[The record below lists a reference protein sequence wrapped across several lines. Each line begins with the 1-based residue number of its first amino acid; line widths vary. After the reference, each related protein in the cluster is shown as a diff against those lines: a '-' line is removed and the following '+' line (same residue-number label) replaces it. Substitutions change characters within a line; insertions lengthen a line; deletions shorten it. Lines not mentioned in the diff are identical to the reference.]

1 MHLRNSNV
9 MDHFEGNRNLR
20 LSSDSL
26 MSAVHS
32 PAIDLATRQS
42 NYLVK
47 QENSVHIPW
56 RTLLDF
62 GQNSLVR
69 FALIIYKQIDQFIQP
84 NYELF
89 SSIQNGQAATGS
101 QQLPSKLQIN
111 SDLVGLL
118 LTNEPFLQIP
128 GTVFITFKH
137 KQNLTTVG
145 NSAQLHPQT
154 QYCALWNF
162 GLKQWQTD
170 GCQLIESNRTHS
182 TCECNHLSVYAL
194 LKSVLADDEQ
204 KSRDPTNPS
213 LINPAN
219 DRTQDSGLVENL
231 LTIGGYQWSFY
242 TNQLKALVASSCY
255 LSILCLAFVLVSL
268 AFVQYREAKTNR
280 LLHKKNSINGTLTDL
295 SLNIHYGTYHS
306 STNNSLTYG
315 STAPPANKPPVNYA
329 KRSAAQSTFC
339 SHQNLCFVLVLIEL
353 LLVFSSKSLPTKLD
367 YENRLNCAIFAA
379 LLHYLLLSLFV
390 WLLFDVLILHSSV
403 KHHLNQL
410 NLLKSTDYSLPT
422 ISSLAGPNHLSSGL
436 SMAPKSTISNKWL
449 IAFAYGSCSLLLLV
463 SVLLDAQSYGAAL
476 SSGHCF
482 LSNAGP
488 SYLYLLVLPIFV
500 LIVCITMSSL
510 STIKSMAKTRYPLS
524 LNPIKNGGGNDLNT
538 SSASIVLSGA
548 GNLFATNSL
557 LCKQLKESIVTVII
571 VSLTW
576 SAGLIYLNAA
586 EKVTANSAIGSRSYQ
601 LFGILFSALN
611 IAQAAF
617 FVLYY
622 CLLDST
628 VRKSYYMLFVQFRRS
643 LNLSFSGLASSFR
656 RKDKVVASSLSAN
669 TINTTISNAPS
680 LLTGC
685 APNGHKQQING
696 DLVKAANQ
704 MIEQLNSVS
713 QQPII
718 PPPTTISV
726 SSANQTHHTM
736 KPANFYLNNNGNS
749 SATMAAG
756 QKLVSDEPEK
766 CSIDYGFPGA
776 VSLMNSNNLNRSA
789 FHRTTSA
796 LHSYQIANSASLNC
810 SQANAYASKM
820 QEQMG
825 QQSNGI
831 VEHVYESIDGENP
844 YIAKL
849 LSNYQTLGSHHHFL
863 NHHQL
868 SHLHKTLRPVSSV
881 VQQQQQQLSNIYHQQ
896 PVQQPIAS
904 MNGSHSHLRSLSD
917 LSNIS
922 ERPLLST
929 KNGGHS
935 TMLAATGAGLPAII
949 RDNTK
954 SSTILPNSFQQHK
967 MKKFSNGQLNGD
979 HQFNHHSNLNAQ
991 QLSAQQLL
999 KESTLI

>member
-1 MHLRNSNV
+1 
-9 MDHFEGNRNLR
+9 MDHVEGNRNLR

-26 MSAVHS
+26 LSAVHS

-89 SSIQNGQAATGS
+89 SAIQAGQQTPAR
-101 QQLPSKLQIN
+101 LQIN

-137 KQNLTTVG
+137 KANLTSTA

-154 QYCALWNF
+154 QYCALWNY

-194 LKSVLADDEQ
+194 LKSVADDDQ
-204 KSRDPTNPS
+204 KTRDQPS
-213 LINPAN
+213 LINSPSE
-219 DRTQDSGLVENL
+219 RPTESGENL
-231 LTIGGYQWSFY
+231 LTIAGYQWAFY
-242 TNQLKALVASSCY
+242 TNQLKALVAASCY
-255 LSILCLAFVLVSL
+255 LSIACLAFVLVSL
-268 AFVQYREAKTNR
+268 AFVQYRESKANR
-280 LLHKKNSINGTLTDL
+280 LLNKKSSINGTLTDL

-306 STNNSLTYG
+306 SANNSMTYG
-315 STAPPANKPPVNYA
+315 STANKPINSTND
-329 KRSAAQSTFC
+329 KRSAVQSTFC
-339 SHQNLCFVLVLIEL
+339 THLNLCFVLVLIEL

-390 WLLFDVLILHSSV
+390 WLLFDVLLLHSAV
-403 KHHLNQL
+403 RRHLAAL
-410 NLLKSTDYSLPT
+410 NLAKSTDYSLPT
-422 ISSLAGPNHLSSGL
+422 ISSLAAPNLS
-436 SMAPKSTISNKWL
+436 ARQPKGSISNKWL
-449 IAFAYGSCSLLLLV
+449 IAIAYGSCSLLLLV
-463 SVLLDAQSYGAAL
+463 SVLIDAQSYGSALAA
-476 SSGHCF
+476 GHCF
-482 LSNAGP
+482 LSNSGP

-500 LIVCITMSSL
+500 LIVCITLASL

-524 LNPIKNGGGNDLNT
+524 LNPIKSGDLNN
-538 SSASIVLSGA
+538 SSASIVLAGQS
-548 GNLFATNSL
+548 GNLFTANSL

-576 SAGLIYLNAA
+576 SAALIYLNAA
-586 EKVTANSAIGSRSYQ
+586 EKVTANSPVGSRSYQ
-601 LFGILFSALN
+601 LFGILFSVLN

-622 CLLDST
+622 CLLDSA
-628 VRKSYYMLFVQFRRS
+628 VRNGYRLAFIQFKRS
-643 LNLSFSGLASSFR
+643 LNSSFVAVR

-669 TINTTISNAPS
+669 TINTTISAAPS
-680 LLTGC
+680 LLT
-685 APNGHKQQING
+685 APNPHKQQG
-696 DLVKAANQ
+696 DLVKTASQ
-704 MIEQLNSVS
+704 MIDQLAG

-718 PPPTTISV
+718 PPPTTISG
-726 SSANQTHHTM
+726 SNPNHHTM
-736 KPANFYLNNNGNS
+736 NANFYLNNNLNNMNNMGNNLNNS
-749 SATMAAG
+749 AATMAAG
-756 QKLVSDEPEK
+756 QKLNDEPEK

-776 VSLMNSNNLNRSA
+776 VSLMNSNNMSNLNNLNNLKNLNNLNRNA
-789 FHRTTSA
+789 FHRNTSA
-796 LHSYQIANSASLNC
+796 LHSYQIANSLNC
-810 SQANAYASKM
+810 SQAYTGKP
-820 QEQMG
+820 EQP
-825 QQSNGI
+825 I

-849 LSNYQTLGSHHHFL
+849 LSNYQTLGSHAHF
-863 NHHQL
+863 HHQL
-868 SHLHKTLRPVSSV
+868 SHLAKTLRPVSSV
-881 VQQQQQQLSNIYHQQ
+881 VQQQQLSNIYHQ
-896 PVQQPIAS
+896 PPITS
-904 MNGSHSHLRSLSD
+904 MAGSHGHLRSLSD

-935 TMLAATGAGLPAII
+935 LAAAGAGLPAII

-954 SSTILPNSFQQHK
+954 SSTILPNSFQQQHK
-967 MKKFSNGQLNGD
+967 MKKFSNGDHHFNTHHSSAHNSHLNSQQLN
-979 HQFNHHSNLNAQ
+979 
-991 QLSAQQLL
+991 AQQLL

>member
-1 MHLRNSNV
+1 MHLRASNV
-9 MDHFEGNRNLR
+9 MDHLEGNRNLR

-26 MSAVHS
+26 LSTLHS

-42 NYLVK
+42 NHLVK

-89 SSIQNGQAATGS
+89 SSIQNSMQTGAAA
-101 QQLPSKLQIN
+101 PPAKLQIN

-137 KQNLTTVG
+137 KQNLTSSG

-154 QYCALWNF
+154 QYCALWNY

-194 LKSVLADDEQ
+194 LKSVAEDEL
-204 KSRDPTNPS
+204 KSSSPPS
-213 LINPAN
+213 LVNSANERGNQEPA
-219 DRTQDSGLVENL
+219 ENL

-242 TNQLKALVASSCY
+242 TNQLKALVAASCY
-255 LSILCLAFVLVSL
+255 LSIVCLGFVLLSL
-268 AFVQYREAKTNR
+268 AFVQYRESAAVR
-280 LLHKKNSINGTLTDL
+280 LLNKKSSINGTLTDL
-295 SLNIHYGTYHS
+295 SLNIHYGTYS
-306 STNNSLTYG
+306 SANNSLTYG
-315 STAPPANKPPVNYA
+315 TTPNKPVNLGGQVV
-329 KRSAAQSTFC
+329 KRSAAQSACT
-339 SHQNLCFVLVLIEL
+339 HQNLCFVLVLIEL
-353 LLVFSSKSLPTKLD
+353 LLVFSSKSLPIKLD

-390 WLLFDVLILHSSV
+390 WLLFDVLILHRSV
-403 KHHLNQL
+403 RQHLNQL

-422 ISSLAGPNHLSSGL
+422 ISSMAAPGLSSNAL
-436 SMAPKSTISNKWL
+436 AKSSPVSNKWL
-449 IAFAYGSCSLLLLV
+449 IAVAYGSCSLLLLV
-463 SVLLDAQSYGAAL
+463 SVLIDAQSYGSAL

-488 SYLYLLVLPIFV
+488 SYLYLLVLPVFV
-500 LIVCITMSSL
+500 LIVCITVSSL
-510 STIKSMAKTRYPLS
+510 STIKSMAKTRHPLS
-524 LNPIKNGGGNDLNT
+524 LNPIKSDLNS
-538 SSASIVLSGA
+538 SSASIVLGGA

-586 EKVTANSAIGSRSYQ
+586 ERITANSPIGSRSYQ

-611 IAQAAF
+611 ISQAAF

-622 CLLDST
+622 CLLDSV
-628 VRKSYYMLFVQFRRS
+628 VRKSYQLLFVQFKRS
-643 LNLSFSGLASSFR
+643 MAGLAFR
-656 RKDKVVASSLSAN
+656 RNDKVVAQSLSAN
-669 TINTTISNAPS
+669 TINTTISTAP
-680 LLTGC
+680 LG
-685 APNGHKQQING
+685 APKLNG
-696 DLVKAANQ
+696 DPMKSASQ
-704 MIEQLNSVS
+704 MTDQLTS

-726 SSANQTHHTM
+726 SSANPNH
-736 KPANFYLNNNGNS
+736 FYLNGNS
-749 SATMAAG
+749 AMVNTMAATMATMANAA
-756 QKLVSDEPEK
+756 KLNDETEK
-766 CSIDYGFPGA
+766 CSIDYGFPPA
-776 VSLMNSNNLNRSA
+776 ISLMNSNRTA
-789 FHRTTSA
+789 FHRAST
-796 LHSYQIANSASLNC
+796 LHSYPNGLNC
-810 SQANAYASKM
+810 SQANAYAAKL
-820 QEQMG
+820 QNEHHP
-825 QQSNGI
+825 NGI

-849 LSNYQTLGSHHHFL
+849 LSNYQTLGAHAHFHRHQL
-863 NHHQL
+863 NHL
-868 SHLHKTLRPVSSV
+868 AKTLRPVSSIV
-881 VQQQQQQLSNIYHQQ
+881 QQQQLSNIYHQQ
-896 PVQQPIAS
+896 PGHQQAGHQQAGHQQTGDQAIAS
-904 MNGSHSHLRSLSD
+904 MNGSHGHLRSLSD

-929 KNGGHS
+929 KNGL
-935 TMLAATGAGLPAII
+935 TVAGLPAII

-954 SSTILPNSFQQHK
+954 SSTILPNSFQQQHK
-967 MKKFSNGQLNGD
+967 MKKFSNGALNGD
-979 HQFNHHSNLNAQ
+979 HHFQPHLNAQ

>member
-1 MHLRNSNV
+1 

-26 MSAVHS
+26 LSAVHS

-89 SSIQNGQAATGS
+89 SSIQNGMAAAAAGA
-101 QQLPSKLQIN
+101 QQLPAKLQIN

-137 KQNLTTVG
+137 KQNLTTAA

-194 LKSVLADDEQ
+194 LKSVLAEDEQ

-213 LINPAN
+213 LVNTAN
-219 DRTQDSGLVENL
+219 ERAQDSAGLENL
-231 LTIGGYQWSFY
+231 LTIGGYQWAFY

-280 LLHKKNSINGTLTDL
+280 LLHKKSGSINGTLTDL

-306 STNNSLTYG
+306 SNNSLTYG
-315 STAPPANKPPVNYA
+315 STTAAANKPSTNSTACHA
-329 KRSAAQSTFC
+329 KRSAGQSTFC

-410 NLLKSTDYSLPT
+410 NLLKSTTDYTLPT
-422 ISSLAGPNHLSSGL
+422 ISSLTGPNHLSAGL
-436 SMAPKSTISNKWL
+436 SMAPKSSAISNKWL
-449 IAFAYGSCSLLLLV
+449 IAVAYGSCSLLLLV

-500 LIVCITMSSL
+500 LIICITISSL

-524 LNPIKNGGGNDLNT
+524 LNPIKNGGAGGDLNS
-538 SSASIVLSGA
+538 SSASIVLG

-586 EKVTANSAIGSRSYQ
+586 EKVTANSTIGSRSYQ

-628 VRKSYYMLFVQFRRS
+628 VRKSYYLLFVQFKRS

-656 RKDKVVASSLSAN
+656 RKDKVVAASLSAN

-685 APNGHKQQING
+685 TPNAHKQQLNG

-704 MIEQLNSVS
+704 MIEQLNSVG

-718 PPPTTISV
+718 PPPTTISG
-726 SSANQTHHTM
+726 SNQTHHTM

-756 QKLVSDEPEK
+756 QKLSDEPEK
-766 CSIDYGFPGA
+766 CSIDYGFPAA
-776 VSLMNSNNLNRSA
+776 VALMNSNNLNRSA

-796 LHSYQIANSASLNC
+796 LHSYQIANSANLNC
-810 SQANAYASKM
+810 SQANAYVSKSAM
-820 QEQMG
+820 QDAIG

-863 NHHQL
+863 NHHHQL

-881 VQQQQQQLSNIYHQQ
+881 VHQQQLSNIYHQQ
-896 PVQQPIAS
+896 PIAS
-904 MNGSHSHLRSLSD
+904 MNGSHGHLRSLSD

-929 KNGGHS
+929 KATGGHS
-935 TMLAATGAGLPAII
+935 TVLAAAGAGLPAII

-954 SSTILPNSFQQHK
+954 SSTILPNSFQQQHK
-967 MKKFSNGQLNGD
+967 MKKFSNGTLNGD
-979 HQFNHHSNLNAQ
+979 HHHHFNHHSNLNAQ